1 MKEENQQMKQKH
13 WILLF
18 AVILIGD
25 LIGIQLNNNPVQSFL
40 KPLIITTLIGYFDS
54 QFNSITKG
62 LTKWVLFALLFSLL
76 GDVLLMF
83 QEKNSIFFLLGLS
96 AFLIAHIFYII
107 FFHNVRVKEN
117 VKGKPWLLVVAVIY
131 YAALINLLSPYLA
144 DMKIPVLIY
153 GVVISFMF
161 MLAMHMLFIKNKPA
175 GQWMM
180 VGALLFVLSDSIL
193 AINKFYQP
201 FEAAG
206 VLIMLTYGLAQLFI
220 VEGAIR
226 YLRS

>member
-1 MKEENQQMKQKH
+1 MKKKY

-18 AVILIGD
+18 TIILIGN
-25 LIGIQLNNNPVQSFL
+25 LIGIQLKNSLIQSFT
-40 KPLIITTLIGYFDS
+40 KPLIIPVIIGYFDS
-54 QFNSITKG
+54 KIPNLMKG
-62 LTKWVLFALLFSLL
+62 LSKWVLAALLFSLF
-76 GDVLLMF
+76 GDFLLMF
-83 QEKNSIFFLLGLS
+83 ERNDSIFFLLGLS

-107 FFHNVRVKEN
+107 FFHKVRVKEN
-117 VKGKPWLLVVAVIY
+117 VKSNPWLLVLVVIY

-144 DMKIPVLIY
+144 DLKIPVLVY
-153 GVVISFMF
+153 GIVISVMF

-180 VGALLFVLSDSIL
+180 VGALLFVMSDSIL

-206 VLIMLTYGLAQLFI
+206 VLIMLTYGMAQFLI
-220 VEGAIR
+220 VHGAIKYIR
-226 YLRS
+226 GQKE

>member
-1 MKEENQQMKQKH
+1 MKKKY

-18 AVILIGD
+18 AIILIGD
-25 LIGIQLNNNPVQSFL
+25 LIGIQLNNEILQFIC
-40 KPLIITTLIGYFDS
+40 KPLIIPTVIGYFDS
-54 QFNSITKG
+54 QVNNITKG
-62 LTKWVLFALLFSLL
+62 IAKWVVLALVFSLL

-107 FFHNVRVKEN
+107 FFHKVRVKEN
-117 VKGKPWLLVVAVIY
+117 VKGNPWLLVLVVIY
-131 YAALINLLSPYLA
+131 YAALISLLSPYLA
-144 DMKIPVLIY
+144 DMKIPVLVY

-161 MLAMHMLFIKNKPA
+161 MLAMHMLFIKNKPT

-180 VGALLFVLSDSIL
+180 VGALLFVMSDSIL

-201 FEAAG
+201 FEMAG
-206 VLIMLTYGLAQLFI
+206 VLIMLTYGLAQFFI
-220 VEGAIR
+220 VEGAGR
-226 YLRS
+226 YIASTNNE